1 MFSFSFS
8 FFSLS
13 PSSTL
18 STPRLPTACPSLAPP
33 WPLDFP
39 SVSISP
45 SSPSVVALSGPGTPY
60 DAPGVP
66 LSPHGAP
73 SPSLRNISSA
83 SYLVWLLRLPRDSL
97 NLQFQ
102 VASNATTTT
111 GRPLPLYILHIIN
124 YQSLPPPLSLSL
136 SLHASPPFSIP
147 LLPLRL
153 LFPSGFLSASTRA
166 TLNSSKFRRA
176 CASLVTVAEEQAR
189 RLAASK
195 RDLEDSVFVGEGGS
209 RVLPSGLSSNAR
221 QVARWISIKKI
232 TPRRTNR
239 PPARQ
244 RGSFHC
250 PRCSRS
256 MFTDWAEQP
265 WSWAWSRARAVA
277 DCNLGKAKREGP
289 GEVDVRG
296 WSAFF
301 PFFFRF
307 VGDGEVRWFD
317 VQ

>member
-13 PSSTL
+13 PSS
-18 STPRLPTACPSLAPP
+18 SPHLPPVCPSLAPP

-39 SVSISP
+39 SVPVSP
-45 SSPSVVALSGPGTPY
+45 SSPDVVVFSGPGTPY

-73 SPSLRNISSA
+73 SPSLRNISAA
-83 SYLVWLLRLPRDSL
+83 SYLAWLLRLPRDSL

-124 YQSLPPPLSLSL
+124 YQSLPPSLPLPAL
-136 SLHASPPFSIP
+136 LHPSPPFSIP

-153 LFPSGFLSASTRA
+153 FCPFRFLSASTRA
-166 TLNSSKFRRA
+166 LLNSSKFRRA
-176 CASLVTVAEEQAR
+176 LASLVIVAEDQAR
-189 RLAASK
+189 RFAASN
-195 RDLEDSVFVGEGGS
+195 RDLEDSVFVADGGS

-221 QVARWISIKKI
+221 QVAWWISITKI
-232 TPRRTNR
+232 SPRQTDR

-250 PRCSRS
+250 PRSNRS
-256 MFTDWAEQP
+256 MFTD
-265 WSWAWSRARAVA
+265 
-277 DCNLGKAKREGP
+277 
-289 GEVDVRG
+289 
-296 WSAFF
+296 
-301 PFFFRF
+301 
-307 VGDGEVRWFD
+307 
-317 VQ
+317 